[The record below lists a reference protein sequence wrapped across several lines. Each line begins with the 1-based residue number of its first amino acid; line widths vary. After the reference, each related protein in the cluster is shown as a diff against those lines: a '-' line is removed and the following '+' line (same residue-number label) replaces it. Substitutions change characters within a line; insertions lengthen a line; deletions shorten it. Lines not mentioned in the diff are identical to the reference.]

1 MPARIATLALLVTA
15 ALAAAGQPPARLKP
29 GEVALTIYTPYY
41 EDDED
46 FERNLRYAASQIEHG
61 GDLDDYFFRDWSD
74 EHPPSTH
81 AVLEAQARYLGL
93 GVVRECRTVA
103 LRRGVSECRFADV
116 AAMLDATTTRLV
128 DQTDPEGTA
137 VVEQNFLYDLVN
149 AEALLKRFVDQ
160 PVELIDAKGKSHA
173 GTLLSPGPPLM
184 LRTRRGAVETIQTGH
199 TRRQARG
206 FFDEYFYPGPARAAS
221 RPFTLR
227 FPRLPEGF
235 VTRPTLAWKLEARQ
249 PGDHDVVVSYQTGGM
264 AWRADYTAVLS
275 PDETHLDLGGWV
287 TIANVCGARFPNA
300 RVKLIAGDVRRVNTP
315 NLPDLS
321 MAQDFFGAEEEEP
334 QFEEKA
340 FFEYHLYTLRRT
352 TTLENNQTKQIEFL
366 RAPAVPVKKVYT
378 YDAAVLGDPFFGDAF
393 GRDES
398 YGTKCR
404 RTVRAHV
411 EFENSKGANLGMPLP
426 AGVVRLYKRDEADD
440 ALEFLGGDS
449 IGHTPR
455 DETVRLYVG
464 DAFDLIGQRLRKSYE
479 EPDYYHI
486 RESFEIELRNHKPTP
501 VTVFVL
507 EHLYRYV
514 NWKIEKSSL
523 PSKQLDDESVEF
535 ALPVPANGKATV
547 SYTVLYSWPP
557 ATFRIEGNDEF

>member
-1 MPARIATLALLVTA
+1 MPARIATLALFVVS

-46 FERNLRYAASQIEHG
+46 FEQNLRYAASQIERG
-61 GDLDDYFFRDWSD
+61 SDLADRFFSDWSD

-81 AVLEAQARYLGL
+81 AILEAQARYLGL
-93 GVVRECRTVA
+93 GVVRECRAVA
-103 LRRGVSECRFADV
+103 LRRGVSECRFTDV

-128 DQTDPEGTA
+128 DQTDPDGTA
-137 VVEQNFLYDLVN
+137 VIEQNFLYDLVN
-149 AEALLKRFVDQ
+149 AEALLKRFIDQ
-160 PVELIDAKGKSHA
+160 PVELTDAKGRSHA
-173 GTLLSPGPPLM
+173 GVLLSPGPPLM
-184 LRTRRGAVETIQTGH
+184 LRTRRGAVEMIDPGYA
-199 TRRQARG
+199 RRRDRG
-206 FFDEYFYPGPARAAS
+206 FFGVDWVRNAPCL
-221 RPFTLR
+221 FTLR

-235 VTRPTLAWKLEARQ
+235 VTRPTLAWKLDAEKA
-249 PGDHDVVVSYQTGGM
+249 GGHDVVVSYQTGGM

-321 MAQDFFGAEEEEP
+321 MAQDFFGSEDEEP

-378 YDAAVLGDPFFGDAF
+378 YDGAVLEYSFFGADDY
-393 GRDES
+393 GRSDET
-398 YGTKCR
+398 YGTRCR

-411 EFENSKGANLGMPLP
+411 EFENSKAANLGVPLP
-426 AGVVRLYKRDEADD
+426 AGIVRLYKRDEADD

-449 IGHTPR
+449 LGHTPR

-464 DAFDLIGQRLRKSYE
+464 DAFDLVGQRLRKTYE
-479 EPDYYHI
+479 EPKADQI
-486 RESFEIELRNHKPTP
+486 RESFEIELRNHKPTA
-501 VTVFVL
+501 VTVSVL

-523 PSKQLDDESVEF
+523 PFKQLDSQSVEF

-547 SYTVLYSWPP
+547 SYTVLYWWPP
-557 ATFRIEGNDEF
+557 ATFRIEHGDEF